1 MFFST
6 LLRQATTVLRY
17 AATSKRLPLRFRRT
31 MQMFVSFLMPTGCRR
46 GMADERTTHAKAHR
60 HDHYHTKHCHAAFAS
75 GMTRPP
81 SFEFHSSSRRK
92 GYEQPGATH
101 INAEDA
107 PADGPSTTT
116 SRTLIGYTRCGRAR

>member
-1 MFFST
+1 
-6 LLRQATTVLRY
+6 
-17 AATSKRLPLRFRRT
+17 
-31 MQMFVSFLMPTGCRR
+31 MPTGCRR

-60 HDHYHTKHCHAAFAS
+60 HDHTKHCHAAVAS

-81 SFEFHSSSRRK
+81 AFEFQHSSSRRK

-116 SRTLIGYTRCGRAR
+116 SRTLIGYTLVAAGRGDVAR